1 MCIKDADCFL
11 NRGHYTNRKLEP
23 VSVNLVTAAGD
34 EWRSMRR
41 RITPQFSSGKIK
53 AMFPIFLEVS
63 DNLNGLLYE
72 KCQEDPAWD
81 TRNLLQRFTSDVIGR
96 CGFGLDCNALKYP
109 ESEFVQFGNTV
120 LSSVSGMADLLGMIK
135 VEFPRLCRL
144 LGMRRYTEGVGEFYT
159 SVVKQTIAHREEN
172 NVAMDD
178 IMDALIK
185 LMKSEGSN
193 RMSLDEVVAQCMIFF
208 VVGFVTT
215 ANSLT
220 YIFYTLATHQDMQ
233 ERVRKEVVSVLE
245 KHANQVTYEAIAEMP
260 LVEKFILGGWF
271 NCHIIGQL

>member
-1 MCIKDADCFL
+1 M
-11 NRGHYTNRKLEP
+11 
-23 VSVNLVTAAGD
+23 NLVTATGD

-63 DNLNGLLYE
+63 DNLNALLYE
-72 KCQEDPAWD
+72 KCQKDPAWD
-81 TRNLLQRFTSDVIGR
+81 TRNLLQRFTADVIGR

-109 ESEFVQFGNTV
+109 ESEFVVFGNSV
-120 LSSVSGMADLLGMIK
+120 ISSVSGMADLLGMIK
-135 VEFPRLCRL
+135 VEYPGLCRL

-159 SVVKQTIAHREEN
+159 SVVQQTIAHREDN
-172 NVAMDD
+172 KVSVDD

-185 LMKSEGSN
+185 LMKSEGAN

-233 ERVRKEVVSVLE
+233 ERVRKEVVSVLK
-245 KHANQVTYEAIAEMP
+245 KHDNQVTYEAIAEMH
-260 LVEKFILGGWF
+260 LVEKFILGRLL
-271 NCHIIGQL
+271 NCHFIGQWEFPLENGYSNH